1 MKNIKKIKI
10 FIADDHAILREGL
23 CLIIQSVEEYEI
35 IGESGDGREALE
47 KIEMLKPDVVI
58 LDISLPSMTG
68 VEVSRQIRKF
78 NPGIKIIILTQH
90 NNDEYVEQLMQL
102 GVHGYIL
109 KENTS
114 IDLIRAISEVIKNN
128 IYLSPEVTK
137 KMVNNYIINRQQNN
151 QSAEN
156 ITIKLTPRELELVK
170 LIAEGKSNKQISSM
184 LFISAKTVNVHR
196 SNIMKKLDIKKV
208 TDIVIYAMKKGLIK

>member
-1 MKNIKKIKI
+1 MKKIRI
-10 FIADDHAILREGL
+10 FIVDDHIILREGL
-23 CLIIQSVEEYEI
+23 CLIIQSVPEYEI

-47 KIEMLKPDVVI
+47 KIEMHKPDVVI

-68 VEVSRQIRKF
+68 VEVSRQLRKF
-78 NPGIKIIILTQH
+78 NPEIKIIILTQH
-90 NNDEYVEQLMQL
+90 NNDEYIDHLMQF

-114 IDLIRAISEVIKNN
+114 VDLLRAISEVLKNN

-137 KMVNNYIINRQQNN
+137 KMVNNYIINNHQKNH
-151 QSAEN
+151 SAEN
-156 ITIKLTPRELELVK
+156 MTIKLSPRELEIVK
-170 LIAEGKSNKQISSM
+170 LIAEGKSNNQISSM